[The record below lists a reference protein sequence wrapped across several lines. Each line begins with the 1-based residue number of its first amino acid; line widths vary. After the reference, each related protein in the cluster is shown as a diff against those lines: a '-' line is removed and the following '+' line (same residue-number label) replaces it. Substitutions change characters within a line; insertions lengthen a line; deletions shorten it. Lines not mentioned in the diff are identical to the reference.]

1 MNLDCPVAGLL
12 QSNYARDIGGIL
24 STPELNNSMTDGSTE
39 EEEDEAYCPRCET
52 GIETVSVAQ
61 LKGDKSNTVVKFW
74 TCSECQTILGP
85 TG

>member
-1 MNLDCPVAGLL
+1 MV
-12 QSNYARDIGGIL
+12 SN
-24 STPELNNSMTDGSTE
+24 SE
-39 EEEDEAYCPRCET
+39 EGKKAYCPQCET
-52 GIETVSVAQ
+52 GIETVGVAQ